1 MKKTE
6 WMMLGVGVLAQALF
20 AQHIEIVS
28 NHTNALYACGEE
40 AGFSIRAYTG
50 ADRKTPL
57 KEGVLSI
64 SLTNDGWTELK
75 KTSVQL
81 ATAEVAVI
89 SGTLK
94 TPGFMMCRV
103 SYQGASKTN
112 MTWGVAFD
120 PHLIRPGS
128 TKPADFDAFWDQ
140 SVAKLEREVRLD
152 PRVEKLE
159 KYSSANY
166 ESFLVSFATFDQK
179 RVYGYLCVPKNAKRS
194 MPVLVQVPGAGPGV
208 SGPMTGAAARGF
220 ITLVMNVH
228 LFAPV
233 TGDGEAQ
240 KKVYDAFN
248 DDVKKQEGVERYCV
262 ASALTRETYFYYRV
276 ILGINRAVNW
286 VAARPDVD
294 KTRFWYSGTSQGGGF
309 GFYLCGLNTHFT
321 QGVSHV
327 PALTDLLGYTQQRT
341 SGWPRL
347 VEAYPDARKE
357 AVARVA
363 PYFDGAHFATRIT
376 CPYAVSIG
384 FIDSTCPPS
393 ACYAG
398 YNSLR
403 VAQKRVV
410 HGLGMPHRVFPE
422 IYRALDFPTH
432 GQ

>member
-1 MKKTE
+1 MKKAGA
-6 WMMLGVGVLAQALF
+6 LFFLSSILADVVF

-28 NHTNALYACGEE
+28 DHTNGLYACGEE
-40 AGFSIRAYTG
+40 ARFSIRAYANTE
-50 ADRKTPL
+50 RQSPL
-57 KEGVLSI
+57 KDGVLSI
-64 SLTNDGWTELK
+64 SLTNNGWTELK
-75 KTSVQL
+75 KSNFQL
-81 ATAEVAVI
+81 ATTDVAVI
-89 SGTLK
+89 SGSLK
-94 TPGFMMCRV
+94 APGFMMCRV
-103 SYQGASKTN
+103 SYQGSSKTN

-120 PHLIRPGS
+120 PHQIRPGS

-140 SVAKLEREVRLD
+140 SMAKLEREVALD

-159 KYSSANY
+159 KYSCESY
-166 ESFLVSFATFDQK
+166 ESFLVSFATFDQQ
-179 RVYGYLCVPKNAKRS
+179 RVYGYLCIPKKAKQP

-208 SGPMTGAAARGF
+208 SAPMTGLASRGI
-220 ITLVMNVH
+220 ITLMMNVH

-233 TGDGEAQ
+233 TGDSEAQ

-248 DDVKKQEGVERYCV
+248 DEVKKREGVERYCV
-262 ASALTRETYFYYRV
+262 SSALTRETYFYYRV
-276 ILGINRAVNW
+276 ILGVNRAVNW

-294 KTRFWYSGTSQGGGF
+294 RTRFWYSGTSQGGGF
-309 GFYLCGLNTHFT
+309 GFYLCGLNRHFT

-347 VEAYPDARKE
+347 VEAYPEAKKD

-384 FIDSTCPPS
+384 FIDSTCPPT

-422 IYRALDFPTH
+422 IYRALDF
-432 GQ
+432 Q